1 MEISKEFRAASW
13 EADQSGKISGY
24 ALVFNQRTV
33 LYKDPETGAEYGE
46 QIDRHALDGADLS
59 DVVLKYNHQGRVL
72 ARTRNNSLKL
82 SVDDH
87 GLKIEADLTGSD
99 EARSILQ
106 DIQSGLLDKMSFA
119 FTVAKD
125 GEQWD
130 TTTRTRTVLK
140 IDRIFDVAVVDFP
153 AYEQTEVSARS
164 AFESFAEPER
174 RAYRV
179 KQVWNIRENLQA
191 FAEDNEVEDFGHY
204 GHRGFGYAN
213 DEEKTIE
220 AEADR
225 IAKRFLDWK
234 QEVQSAPD
242 DLESAQT
249 FEQTMR
255 EDVAHLRA
263 MQKAYCERRAEIRR
277 RVANGTA
284 GETNESQTSYL
295 RSLGGRISAAFTN
308 HPFFKRKDSS
318 MNNAETREFYSGLLE
333 KRAAGTTATMAN
345 VIPQTVLDQYV
356 IESAP
361 GAFLMDSVS
370 TNIAHSGDLTIP
382 IATLQDVQEHEENAE
397 IEANGYVPGKLTIS
411 HKEYAYHVGYS
422 RIGVQLGVEG
432 FMNIIGTTLMSSMM
446 KKMDGICYDAV
457 AGLAYSDNN
466 AVSVSSA
473 PALADFVAAAGKLPT
488 DYINRA
494 KWYMSSA
501 TYFNWVIGLTDTNK
515 KPIFDPSKKI
525 EDQALLG
532 YPLAI
537 DSQIPDNT
545 IYFGDGSRIHLN
557 YADPVQIVLWTDHDH
572 NTEKAGVNTVAGA
585 AVEVGSFVKLSK

>member
-130 TTTRTRTVLK
+130 TATRTRTVLK

-191 FAEDNEVEDFGHY
+191 FAEDNRVEDLGNYEHRSIGH
-204 GHRGFGYAN
+204 AS
-213 DEEKTIE
+213 DEEKAIE

-225 IAKRFLDWK
+225 IAKSFLDWK
-234 QEVQSAPD
+234 QEVRSVPD
-242 DLESAQT
+242 DLERAQA
-249 FEQTMR
+249 FEQTMHK
-255 EDVAHLRA
+255 DVEHLRS
-263 MQKAYCERRAEIRR
+263 MQKAYHER
-277 RVANGTA
+277 
-284 GETNESQTSYL
+284 
-295 RSLGGRISAAFTN
+295 
-308 HPFFKRKDSS
+308 
-318 MNNAETREFYSGLLE
+318 
-333 KRAAGTTATMAN
+333 
-345 VIPQTVLDQYV
+345 
-356 IESAP
+356 
-361 GAFLMDSVS
+361 
-370 TNIAHSGDLTIP
+370 
-382 IATLQDVQEHEENAE
+382 
-397 IEANGYVPGKLTIS
+397 
-411 HKEYAYHVGYS
+411 
-422 RIGVQLGVEG
+422 
-432 FMNIIGTTLMSSMM
+432 
-446 KKMDGICYDAV
+446 
-457 AGLAYSDNN
+457 
-466 AVSVSSA
+466 
-473 PALADFVAAAGKLPT
+473 
-488 DYINRA
+488 
-494 KWYMSSA
+494 
-501 TYFNWVIGLTDTNK
+501 
-515 KPIFDPSKKI
+515 
-525 EDQALLG
+525 
-532 YPLAI
+532 
-537 DSQIPDNT
+537 
-545 IYFGDGSRIHLN
+545 
-557 YADPVQIVLWTDHDH
+557 
-572 NTEKAGVNTVAGA
+572 
-585 AVEVGSFVKLSK
+585 

>member
-179 KQVWNIRENLQA
+179 KHIRENLQA
-191 FAEDNEVEDFGHY
+191 FAEDNNVSDFGHY
-204 GHRGFGYAN
+204 DYTGFGPAD
-213 DEEKTIE
+213 DEAKAIS

-225 IAKRFLDWK
+225 ITKRFLDWK
-234 QEVQSAPD
+234 QEVRSVPD
-242 DLESAQT
+242 DLEKAQA

-255 EDVAHLRA
+255 NDVEHLRS
-263 MQKAYCERRAEIRR
+263 MKKARYERQQEIARQAFER
-277 RVANGTA
+277 QPDEWGAK
-284 GETNESQTSYL
+284 QTSYL
-295 RSLGGRISAAFTN
+295 RSLGGRISAAFTS
-308 HPFFKRKDSS
+308 HPFFKGKDSN

-411 HKEYAYHVGYS
+411 HKEYAYNVGYS
-422 RIGVQLGVEG
+422 RIGVQLGIEG
-432 FMNIIGTTLMSSMM
+432 FMNIISTTLMSSMM

-466 AVSVSSA
+466 AVSVSGA

-525 EDQALLG
+525 EEQALLG
-532 YPLAI
+532 YSLAI

-585 AVEVGSFVKLSK
+585 AVEVGSFVKLSKNG

>member
-130 TTTRTRTVLK
+130 TATRTRTVLK

-191 FAEDNEVEDFGHY
+191 FAEDNRVED
-204 GHRGFGYAN
+204 
-213 DEEKTIE
+213 
-220 AEADR
+220 
-225 IAKRFLDWK
+225 
-234 QEVQSAPD
+234 
-242 DLESAQT
+242 
-249 FEQTMR
+249 
-255 EDVAHLRA
+255 
-263 MQKAYCERRAEIRR
+263 
-277 RVANGTA
+277 
-284 GETNESQTSYL
+284 
-295 RSLGGRISAAFTN
+295 LG
-308 HPFFKRKDSS
+308 
-318 MNNAETREFYSGLLE
+318 
-333 KRAAGTTATMAN
+333 
-345 VIPQTVLDQYV
+345 
-356 IESAP
+356 
-361 GAFLMDSVS
+361 
-370 TNIAHSGDLTIP
+370 
-382 IATLQDVQEHEENAE
+382 
-397 IEANGYVPGKLTIS
+397 
-411 HKEYAYHVGYS
+411 
-422 RIGVQLGVEG
+422 
-432 FMNIIGTTLMSSMM
+432 
-446 KKMDGICYDAV
+446 
-457 AGLAYSDNN
+457 
-466 AVSVSSA
+466 
-473 PALADFVAAAGKLPT
+473 
-488 DYINRA
+488 
-494 KWYMSSA
+494 
-501 TYFNWVIGLTDTNK
+501 
-515 KPIFDPSKKI
+515 
-525 EDQALLG
+525 
-532 YPLAI
+532 
-537 DSQIPDNT
+537 
-545 IYFGDGSRIHLN
+545 N
-557 YADPVQIVLWTDHDH
+557 Y
-572 NTEKAGVNTVAGA
+572 
-585 AVEVGSFVKLSK
+585 